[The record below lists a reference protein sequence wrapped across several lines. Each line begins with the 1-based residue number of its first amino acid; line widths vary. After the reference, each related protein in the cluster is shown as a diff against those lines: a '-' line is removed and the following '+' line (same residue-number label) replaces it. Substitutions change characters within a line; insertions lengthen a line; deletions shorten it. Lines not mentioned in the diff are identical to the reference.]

1 MISKEIV
8 GLASLAYFGF
18 HVVFNRLKTRSNQE
32 VTEAN
37 LELMSHM
44 DERTKYVKEDLFEK
58 SLLGK
63 REPSQPSSNDLNKR
77 FNEKQRRWEFFPYMN
92 LCQRYDVVIV
102 KKEPSQPP
110 SNDLPKVLNYN
121 EFFLQ
126 LRCHDLLLPH
136 EYGGISDSTKLSD
149 LQITS
154 AYLDG
159 LYTNS
164 IFRPLDTSTITNF
177 KNTME
182 QLKAKNSASLRAKDR
197 QEQLNRSS
205 EALRKAAFLTVA
217 TGIIAHVGFNAYAA
231 GSAHRS

>member
-1 MISKEIV
+1 MRYIYVFFALLIATNSSSYCSDNSNKEIV

-32 VTEAN
+32 VTEAS

-58 SLLGK
+58 SLLGE
-63 REPSQPSSNDLNKR
+63 REPSQPS
-77 FNEKQRRWEFFPYMN
+77 
-92 LCQRYDVVIV
+92 
-102 KKEPSQPP
+102 

-126 LRCHDLLLPH
+126 LRSHDLLLPH